1 MFKPSGNALPRMS
14 LLIATFSLAAC
25 GGGGSSSD
33 DGNNSEPGT
42 TPEPE
47 TTAVDPGVFETT
59 VTYAAG
65 GGDNAFTLL
74 SPSGKYAT
82 IITSKQSP
90 DGTFGTLTFADDGTV
105 SGTGNN
111 VFLDGETWDSE
122 DGSLEGNV
130 VSSQEFIATFTA
142 PDSSSEI
149 TLVRDTEFSDLGVT
163 MEDLS
168 GSYSMDRRTEDGEG
182 GYSSGVLTN
191 VTIDSGGTVTGSDTV
206 VGSDPDKACV
216 INGSVTIPDATY
228 NSFEGTLNLDN
239 CSDIDGGAT
248 GLQRDGDYQ
257 IVGAYEPAT
266 NDIVFAGTNGTVV
279 ALFISD

>member
-14 LLIATFSLAAC
+14 LLLATFSLAAC
-25 GGGGSSSD
+25 GGGGGGSSSD
-33 DGNNSEPGT
+33 DGNNLEPGT
-42 TPEPE
+42 TTVE
-47 TTAVDPGVFETT
+47 PGVFEAT

-65 GGDNAFTLL
+65 GADSAFTLL
-74 SPSGKYAT
+74 SSSGRYAT
-82 IITSKQSP
+82 IVTSKQSP
-90 DGTFGTLTFADDGTV
+90 DGTFGTFTFANDDTV
-105 SGTGNN
+105 SGTGIN
-111 VFLDGETWDSE
+111 VFLDGQTWDSDE
-122 DGSLEGNV
+122 GSLEGNV
-130 VSSQEFIATFTA
+130 ISSQEFMATFTA

-149 TLVRDTEFSDLGVT
+149 TFVRDTQFSDLGIT

-206 VGSDPDKACV
+206 VGSDPTKACV
-216 INGSVTIPDATY
+216 INGSVTIPDTAY

-239 CSDIDGGAT
+239 CSDIEGGAT

>member
-1 MFKPSGNALPRMS
+1 MFKLSGNALPRIS
-14 LLIATFSLAAC
+14 LLFAALSLAAC
-25 GGGGSSSD
+25 GGGGGGGSSSD
-33 DGNNSEPGT
+33 DGNNLEPGT
-42 TPEPE
+42 T
-47 TTAVDPGVFETT
+47 TTVDPGVFETM

-65 GGDNAFTLL
+65 GSDSAFTLL

-82 IITSKQSP
+82 IVTSKPSP

-111 VFLDGETWDSE
+111 VYLDGETWDSE
-122 DGSLEGNV
+122 DGSVEGNV
-130 VSSQEFIATFTA
+130 ISSQEFTATFTA

-149 TLVRDTEFSDLGVT
+149 TLVRDTEFSDSGVT

-182 GYSSGVLTN
+182 GYSDGVLTN
-191 VTIDSGGTVTGSDTV
+191 VTIDSGGTITGSDTV

-228 NSFEGTLNLDN
+228 NSFEGTLNLEN
-239 CSDIDGGAT
+239 CSDIEGGAT
-248 GLQRDGDYQ
+248 GPQRDGDYQ

-266 NDIVFAGTNGTVV
+266 NDIVFAGTNGNVV